1 MASTSTRGMFDV
13 LVYLFETYYAA
24 DAAPDQ
30 DALTRTLSDA
40 GFPNDDIN
48 DALAWLRGLAEP
60 EPEVRAAET
69 ALDHSAGCRIFSRTE
84 TSRLSRDCR
93 GFLMFLESAGV
104 LGPTL
109 REIIIERALALESD
123 TVTIDQLK
131 VIVLMVL
138 WTREGSLDSLIL
150 EELLPDGEPR
160 HVH

>member
-1 MASTSTRGMFDV
+1 MFEV

-24 DAAPDQ
+24 DEAPDQ

-48 DALAWLRGLAEP
+48 DALDWLRGLAEP
-60 EPEVRAAET
+60 EPADDVPT
-69 ALDHSAGCRIFSRTE
+69 LDHSDGTRIFSRTE

-93 GFLMFLESAGV
+93 GFLMFLGSAGV
-104 LGPTL
+104 LTPTL
-109 REIIIERALALESD
+109 REIIIERALALDTD
-123 TVTIDQLK
+123 TVTLEQFK

-138 WTREGSLDSLIL
+138 WTRQGNLDTLIL

-160 HVH
+160 NVH